1 MSRQEC
7 AICKV
12 QTTEFGCK
20 NCGSTRL
27 NPVPMTPV
35 AAGSQRALLE
45 ASHASRARS
54 IMLVR

>member
-1 MSRQEC
+1 MD
-7 AICKV
+7 CKV

-27 NPVPMTPV
+27 RPVPVSPP
-35 AAGSQRALLE
+35 AAAPPHALLE
-45 ASHASRARS
+45 AMHASRARS

>member
-1 MSRQEC
+1 MD
-7 AICKV
+7 CKV

-27 NPVPMTPV
+27 RPVTTSP
-35 AAGSQRALLE
+35 AAALPQYALLE
-45 ASHASRARS
+45 ATHASRARS